1 MHQGKEMQDF
11 KQLSVDKMTPY
22 QKLIGGRIQRVC
34 IFIQHMG
41 VLCWCWTQIQMCFF
55 EATKEGV
62 KHITTNVELCA
73 FCFCMAIPSPS
84 LIKTKYPSVLNEQ
97 IAFRS

>member
-34 IFIQHMG
+34 ILFNIC
-41 VLCWCWTQIQMCFF
+41 VYC
-55 EATKEGV
+55 
-62 KHITTNVELCA
+62 VEVEPKYRCA
-73 FCFCMAIPSPS
+73 FLCH
-84 LIKTKYPSVLNEQ
+84 
-97 IAFRS
+97 

>member
-1 MHQGKEMQDF
+1 
-11 KQLSVDKMTPY
+11 MTQY

-34 IFIQHMG
+34 FLFNIC
-41 VLCWCWTQIQMCFF
+41 VYCVDVEPEIQMCFF

-62 KHITTNVELCA
+62 KHIATNVELCT

-84 LIKTKYPSVLNEQ
+84 LIKTKYPSVLNEPV
-97 IAFRS
+97 AFRS